1 MKITTFNPMIV
12 TRDAE
17 SVIKLFEELGFE
29 KRHQKSEIGDES
41 VTDVRMKDKNGFY
54 VDILQADDER
64 TMMMRRINVD
74 DMTEAIDIFLENGFG
89 RVRRESAS
97 KTVDT
102 GSSIYNVLIS
112 PSGTAFTVSQHIKN

>member
-64 TMMMRRINVD
+64 TMIRINVD
-74 DMTEAIDIFLENGFG
+74 DMTEAIDIFLENGFR

-112 PSGTAFTVSQHIKN
+112 PSGTVFTVSQHIKD